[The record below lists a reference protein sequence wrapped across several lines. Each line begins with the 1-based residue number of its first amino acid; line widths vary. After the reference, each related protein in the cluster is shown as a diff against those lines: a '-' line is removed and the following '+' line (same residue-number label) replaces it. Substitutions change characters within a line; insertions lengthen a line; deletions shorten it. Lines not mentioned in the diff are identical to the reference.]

1 MAIREEDFLSQVFV
15 ASTHAP
21 VLFFTSSGRV
31 YKLKVYRLPVGTPQ
45 SRGKAMVNL
54 LPNLAPGETISTVM
68 PLPEDEA
75 GWADRTVVFATAKG
89 NVRRNAMSDFAN
101 VMANGKI
108 AMKFEG
114 ADADDRL
121 IAVAICSTDDDILL
135 ATGNGRAIR
144 FAADEVR
151 IFTGRSSVGVRGI
164 RLGEGDAVISMSILH
179 HEDVP
184 TGQRY
189 AYLRLAA
196 ERRRSPIEEVEVEEG
211 EGENGTAG
219 QISEEQFADLAAREE
234 FVLVLT
240 EKGYGKRSSAYD
252 YPITGRGAQ
261 GRENNDPSRGQGAT
275 IAVFPVAK
283 GDQIMLVTNRGTLI
297 RVPVEDISIRRRRS
311 GGVTVF
317 KVDEG
322 ERVVSVARLPDTA
335 VEVVNGEAGI
345 EEEGASS

>member
-1 MAIREEDFLSQVFV
+1 
-15 ASTHAP
+15 
-21 VLFFTSSGRV
+21 
-31 YKLKVYRLPVGTPQ
+31 
-45 SRGKAMVNL
+45 
-54 LPNLAPGETISTVM
+54 
-68 PLPEDEA
+68 
-75 GWADRTVVFATAKG
+75 
-89 NVRRNAMSDFAN
+89 
-101 VMANGKI
+101 
-108 AMKFEG
+108 
-114 ADADDRL
+114 
-121 IAVAICSTDDDILL
+121 
-135 ATGNGRAIR
+135 
-144 FAADEVR
+144 
-151 IFTGRSSVGVRGI
+151 
-164 RLGEGDAVISMSILH
+164 MSILR

-184 TGQRY
+184 TEQRY

-196 ERRRSPIEEVEVEEG
+196 ERRRSPIEEAEVEESD
-211 EGENGTAG
+211 GENGIAG

-335 VEVVNGEAGI
+335 VEVGNGEAGI
-345 EEEGASS
+345 EEEGTSP